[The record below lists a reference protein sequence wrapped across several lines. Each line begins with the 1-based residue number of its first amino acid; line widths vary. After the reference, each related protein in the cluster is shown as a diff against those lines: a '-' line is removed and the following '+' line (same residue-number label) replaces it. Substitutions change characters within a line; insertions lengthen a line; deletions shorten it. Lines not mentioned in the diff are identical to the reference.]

1 MQKMK
6 ETMIS
11 KNVASEIAEKLCDS
25 VAQKLQGKVV
35 GTFSTISA
43 TVRQS
48 LTEACVQVRGGA
60 VDIRTEQDSN
70 RQTMRPQSSDIIC
83 REIFFSSV
91 RRFAFI

>member
-35 GTFSTISA
+35 GTFSTINA

-60 VDIRTEQDSN
+60 VEDA
-70 RQTMRPQSSDIIC
+70 SSKLP
-83 REIFFSSV
+83 IFIFQIHLVCLSS
-91 RRFAFI
+91 FELSPP